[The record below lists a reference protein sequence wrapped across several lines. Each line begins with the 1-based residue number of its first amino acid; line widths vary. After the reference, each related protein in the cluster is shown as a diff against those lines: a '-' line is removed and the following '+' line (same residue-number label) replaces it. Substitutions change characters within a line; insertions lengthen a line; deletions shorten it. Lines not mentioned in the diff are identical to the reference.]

1 MRCEV
6 LNEFSLH
13 TSNLI
18 PHSSFLVKRGVTDAV
33 MPSPEDA
40 AFYLET
46 LRRVVSPPTA
56 SFHEEHVGAVIAAF
70 LTEHDLPYTVDRF
83 GNILA
88 HYHQGP
94 ESRPLALMAH
104 TDHPGFELI
113 APATDATAPSTWTAR
128 VLGGVGA
135 DYFQQPTAVTV
146 FAGNDPAAPVA
157 GTVRGAAVGDGP
169 RDLRLAIEL
178 AQPER
183 VQPGNFGIWALPDF
197 ELHDGFIH
205 ARAIDDLAGCAAALL
220 TLAQLRRAGADAHV
234 YGVFTRAE
242 EVGLVGADLVFAHAA
257 LPRETLVVSLEA
269 SRTLP
274 GAAQGE
280 GPVIRVGDRV
290 TTFNDEAEALLR
302 QAATGLQAA
311 APPGAVKVQRQLMSG
326 GRCEAST
333 AQRHGYATTGLAFP
347 LGNYHNMGVNATLQ
361 PENIHEQDF
370 LTAVDL
376 LLAAARLLPQL
387 PTLLAAGAAA
397 DAPPP
402 AYVDRLLA
410 TRAHFPQT

>member
-1 MRCEV
+1 
-6 LNEFSLH
+6 
-13 TSNLI
+13 
-18 PHSSFLVKRGVTDAV
+18 
-33 MPSPEDA
+33 MPSPDDA
-40 AFYLET
+40 AFYLDT

-88 HYHQGP
+88 HYQQG
-94 ESRPLALMAH
+94 EAARPLALMAH
-104 TDHPGFELI
+104 MDHPAFELI
-113 APATDATAPSTWTAR
+113 APADDPTTPPGTWTAR
-128 VLGGVGA
+128 LLGGVGVA
-135 DYFQQPTAVTV
+135 YFQQPVAVTV
-146 FAGNDPAAPVA
+146 FAGNDPGAPVA
-157 GTVRGAAVGDGP
+157 GTVRGAVAGDGP
-169 RDLRLAIEL
+169 RDVRLHVAV
-178 AQPER
+178 PEDAA
-183 VQPGNFGIWALPDF
+183 VAPGDFGIWALPDF
-197 ELHDGFIH
+197 ELRDGFVH

-220 TLAQLRRAGADAHV
+220 TLAQLRRAGADADV

-242 EVGLVGADLVFAHAA
+242 EVGLVGAELTFAHAV

-290 TTFNDEAEALLR
+290 TTFNDEAESLLR
-302 QAATGLQAA
+302 QAAADLQAAA
-311 APPGAVKVQRQLMSG
+311 APPGTVKVQRQLMSG

-347 LGNYHNMGVNATLQ
+347 LGNYHNMGEQATLQ
-361 PENIHEQDF
+361 PENIHADDF

-376 LLAAARLLPQL
+376 LLAAARLLPRL
-387 PTLLAAGAAA
+387 PEARAARAAA
-397 DAPPP
+397 DDPPP

-410 TRAHFPQT
+410 TRARFPSV

>member
-1 MRCEV
+1 
-6 LNEFSLH
+6 
-13 TSNLI
+13 
-18 PHSSFLVKRGVTDAV
+18 

-40 AFYLET
+40 AFYLDT

-70 LTEHDLPYTVDRF
+70 LTEYDLPYTVDRF

-88 HYHQGP
+88 HYQQGAAA
-94 ESRPLALMAH
+94 RPLALMAH
-104 TDHPGFELI
+104 TDHPAFELI
-113 APATDATAPSTWTAR
+113 APADDPTAPPGTWTAR
-128 VLGGVGA
+128 LLGGVGA
-135 DYFQQPTAVTV
+135 AYFEQPGAVTV
-146 FAGNDPAAPVA
+146 FAGSDPAAPVA
-157 GTVRGAAVGDGP
+157 GTVRGSVAGDGP
-169 RDLRLAIEL
+169 RDLRLTIAL
-178 AQPER
+178 PADA
-183 VQPGNFGIWALPDF
+183 VVAPGDFGIWALPDF
-197 ELHDGFIH
+197 ELRDGFVH

-220 TLAQLRRAGADAHV
+220 TLAQLRRAGADADV

-242 EVGLVGADLVFAHAA
+242 EVGLVGAELTFAYAT
-257 LPRETLVVSLEA
+257 LPRETLVISLEA

-302 QAATGLQAA
+302 QAAADLQAA
-311 APPGAVKVQRQLMSG
+311 APPGTVKVQRQLMSG

-347 LGNYHNMGVNATLQ
+347 LGNYHNMGENATLQ
-361 PENIHEQDF
+361 PENIHADDF

-376 LLAAARLLPQL
+376 LLAAARLLPR
-387 PTLLAAGAAA
+387 LAESRAALAAA
-397 DAPPP
+397 DDPPP
-402 AYVDRLLA
+402 GYVDRLLA
-410 TRAHFPQT
+410 TRARFPVG

>member
-1 MRCEV
+1 
-6 LNEFSLH
+6 
-13 TSNLI
+13 
-18 PHSSFLVKRGVTDAV
+18 
-33 MPSPEDA
+33 MPSPDDA

-56 SFHEEHVGAVIAAF
+56 SFHEEQVGAVIAAF

-88 HYHQGP
+88 HYQQGTVA
-94 ESRPLALMAH
+94 RPLALMAH
-104 TDHPGFELI
+104 MDHPAFELI
-113 APATDATAPSTWTAR
+113 APADDPSTPPGTWTAR
-128 VLGGVGA
+128 LLGGVGVA
-135 DYFQQPTAVTV
+135 YFQQPVAVTV

-157 GTVRGAAVGDGP
+157 GTVQGAVVGEGP
-169 RDLRLAIEL
+169 RDIRLHVAVPQD
-178 AQPER
+178 AA
-183 VQPGNFGIWALPDF
+183 VAPGNFGIWTLPDF
-197 ELHDGFIH
+197 ELRDDFVH

-220 TLAQLRRAGADAHV
+220 TLAQLRRAGAEAHV

-242 EVGLVGADLVFAHAA
+242 EVGLVGAELTFAHAT

-280 GPVIRVGDRV
+280 GPVIRVGDRA
-290 TTFNDEAEALLR
+290 TTFNDEAELLLR
-302 QAATGLQAA
+302 QAAAGLQAG
-311 APPGAVKVQRQLMSG
+311 APPGTVKVQRQLMSG

-347 LGNYHNMGVNATLQ
+347 LGNYHNMGEPATLQ
-361 PENIHEQDF
+361 PENIHAGDF

-376 LLAAARLLPQL
+376 LLAAARLLPHL
-387 PTLLAAGAAA
+387 PEAQAARYAA
-397 DAPPP
+397 DDPPP
-402 AYVDRLLA
+402 AYIDRLLA
-410 TRAHFPQT
+410 TRARFPLA